1 MFVVAMAGGGAR
13 RAARPVHLAGHEGQE
28 HQGGLRIGGKMISCS
43 ASRAACAVYPG
54 CVRVLSNGEHAKRTI
69 VGVLGYHLP
78 RPRVLHMCNT
88 VQWRT

>member
-43 ASRAACAVYPG
+43 ASRAACAVY
-54 CVRVLSNGEHAKRTI
+54 
-69 VGVLGYHLP
+69 
-78 RPRVLHMCNT
+78 MCT
-88 VQWRT
+88 CAVQWRACKEDKNIKED